1 MTMTAKFTLTIKCE
15 GAAFDDDETGAV
27 THESAAPELARILR
41 DVAYRIE
48 DGDSFNTFRDCRDIN
63 GNVVGKFTMKIQEE
77 D

>member
-1 MTMTAKFTLTIKCE
+1 MAIKCS
-15 GAAFDDDETGAV
+15 GFAFDDDETGAV

-48 DGDSFNTFRDCRDIN
+48 SDDSFDTFRNCIDIN
-63 GNVVGKFTMKIQEE
+63 GNVVGTFALKIQEE

>member
-1 MTMTAKFTLTIKCE
+1 MTAKFTLAIKCE

-48 DGDSFNTFRDCRDIN
+48 SGDSFDTFRNCIDIN

>member
-1 MTMTAKFTLTIKCE
+1 MTANFTLSIKCS
-15 GAAFDDDETGAV
+15 GFAFDDETGAV

-48 DGDSFNTFRDCRDIN
+48 SGDSFDTFRNCIDIN

>member
-1 MTMTAKFTLTIKCE
+1 MTAKFTLAIKCS
-15 GAAFDDDETGAV
+15 GFAFDDDETGAV

-48 DGDSFNTFRDCRDIN
+48 DGDSFDTFRNCIDIN
-63 GNVVGKFTMKIQEE
+63 GNVVGAFALKIQE

>member
-1 MTMTAKFTLTIKCE
+1 MTAKFTLAIKCE

-48 DGDSFNTFRDCRDIN
+48 SGDSFDTFRNCIDIN
-63 GNVVGKFTMKIQEE
+63 GNVVGAFALKIQE

>member
-1 MTMTAKFTLTIKCE
+1 MTAKFTLAIKCS
-15 GAAFDDDETGAV
+15 GFAFDDDETGAV

-48 DGDSFNTFRDCRDIN
+48 SGDSFDTFRNCIDIN
-63 GNVVGKFTMKIQEE
+63 GNVVGTFALKIQEE

>member
-1 MTMTAKFTLTIKCE
+1 MTAKFTLAIKCS
-15 GAAFDDDETGAV
+15 GFAFDDDETGAV

-48 DGDSFNTFRDCRDIN
+48 SGDSFDTFRNCIDIN
-63 GNVVGKFTMKIQEE
+63 GNVVGAFALKIQE